1 LAGKKKPDHADMMNA
16 TGELFMLSKKERILL
31 RTVLEMILTS
41 KTGKEFIL
49 RKFGTEYIKTAERLL
64 EDIS

>member
-1 LAGKKKPDHADMMNA
+1 LTSKKNPDPADLMNA

-49 RKFGTEYIKTAERLL
+49 RKFGTEYVKMAEKLL
-64 EDIS
+64 EDLS

>member
-1 LAGKKKPDHADMMNA
+1 MMNA